1 MRVKQLK
8 FLIEIERERWALMA
22 AVKLLLRERVG
33 KYNGYCCQHKSSAR
47 GRVDRERVR
56 ERQRLGEGETARA
69 AHCTLLLLF
78 LFVLLRR
85 VIVLRCDRIIIKL
98 QDFFGKLP

>member
-22 AVKLLLRERVG
+22 AVKLLLRERERVG
-33 KYNGYCCQHKSSAR
+33 KYNGYCCRHKSSAR
-47 GRVDRERVR
+47 GRVDRERER
-56 ERQRLGEGETARA
+56 ESGRGGARA
-69 AHCTLLLLF
+69 AHCTLLLLSI
-78 LFVLLRR
+78 FVLLRR
-85 VIVLRCDRIIIKL
+85 VIVLRCDHIIIKL

>member
-1 MRVKQLK
+1 MKQLK

-22 AVKLLLRERVG
+22 AVKLLPRERVG
-33 KYNGYCCQHKSSAR
+33 KYNGYCYQHKSRAR
-47 GRVDRERVR
+47 GRVDRER
-56 ERQRLGEGETARA
+56 ERLGEGETARA

-85 VIVLRCDRIIIKL
+85 VIVLRCDRIIIKV

>member
-33 KYNGYCCQHKSSAR
+33 KYNGYCCRHKSSAR
-47 GRVDRERVR
+47 GRVDRERESR
-56 ERQRLGEGETARA
+56 RGGARA
-69 AHCTLLLLF
+69 AHCTLLLLSI
-78 LFVLLRR
+78 FVLLRR
-85 VIVLRCDRIIIKL
+85 VIVLRCDHIIIKL

>member
-47 GRVDRERVR
+47 GRVDRER
-56 ERQRLGEGETARA
+56 ERLGGGKAARA

>member
-22 AVKLLLRERVG
+22 AVKLLLRERERELANTTVIVADTKAARVG
-33 KYNGYCCQHKSSAR
+33 EWTEEERESGR
-47 GRVDRERVR
+47 G
-56 ERQRLGEGETARA
+56 GARA
-69 AHCTLLLLF
+69 AHCTLLLLST
-78 LFVLLRR
+78 FVLLRR
-85 VIVLRCDRIIIKL
+85 VIVLRCDHIIIKS